1 MQKNNWVAEEITFQ
15 RDYEQW
21 VNNELN
27 EQEKVFDHFGHELI
41 SHKPV
46 VEVTVK
52 DMKLG
57 NQEQLSV
64 SEFIT
69 KLQ

>member
-1 MQKNNWVAEEITFQ
+1 MIGEDEMNS
-15 RDYEQW
+15 
-21 VNNELN
+21 
-27 EQEKVFDHFGHELI
+27 EKI
-41 SHKPV
+41 
-46 VEVTVK
+46 TVK

-57 NQEQLSV
+57 NQEQISI

>member
-1 MQKNNWVAEEITFQ
+1 MNYADKKGVEFVVMIGEDEMNS
-15 RDYEQW
+15 
-21 VNNELN
+21 
-27 EQEKVFDHFGHELI
+27 EKI
-41 SHKPV
+41 
-46 VEVTVK
+46 TVK

-57 NQEQLSV
+57 NQEQISI